1 MTSVSIRLFGELI
14 FGAGR
19 VYAIISGFVLAMLVF
34 KAKSSQRG
42 RAGQSGGG
50 AVVEWAAGL
59 SIAEEG
65 RRGWER
71 AAGVL
76 VKWGFRFSRV

>member
-1 MTSVSIRLFGELI
+1 
-14 FGAGR
+14 
-19 VYAIISGFVLAMLVF
+19 MLVF